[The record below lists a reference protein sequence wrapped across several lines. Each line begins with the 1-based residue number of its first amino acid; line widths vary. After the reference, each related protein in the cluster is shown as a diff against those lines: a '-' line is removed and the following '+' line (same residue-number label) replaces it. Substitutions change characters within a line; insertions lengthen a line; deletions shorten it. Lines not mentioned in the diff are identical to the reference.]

1 VYHLELRKFPHVVC
15 RFNQSEAQLRALVIP
30 WARQEWI
37 EEGERKWNV
46 NEATL
51 TILEGPKLSMPELAM
66 GKGWRNAQKR
76 SEDVTARVLGAAQA
90 AQKADRAVQEQPQRG
105 ASPGAAGQMEEGV
118 GAAGEAARAVP
129 AATAGEALGGRAE
142 AQDLQL
148 LADSLGL
155 ELLALLD
162 EGPVAP
168 VRVWLMARERLG
180 ERGGAVSAAGALAL
194 SERAV
199 ASLLGRGLA
208 VLRDDAVPSRDDEGA
223 GVRARSDEGP
233 DASLRAGE
241 VVPPERHETVLAAVE
256 TWAVSGRQT
265 VTIARKG

>member
-30 WARQEWI
+30 WTRQEWI

-76 SEDVTARVLGAAQA
+76 GEDVTERVLGAVQA
-90 AQKADRAVQEQPQRG
+90 GGGGAQEQGGG
-105 ASPGAAGQMEEGV
+105 ASPDAVAG
-118 GAAGEAARAVP
+118 AGEDAGAGSAPV
-129 AATAGEALGGRAE
+129 AQAGEVAGAR
-142 AQDLQL
+142 DLDL

-162 EGPVAP
+162 GGPVAP
-168 VRVWLMARERLG
+168 SRVWLMAQERLG
-180 ERGGAVSAAGALAL
+180 ERGRAASAAEALAL
-194 SERAV
+194 AERAV
-199 ASLLGRGLA
+199 GSLLGRELA
-208 VLRDDAVPSRDDEGA
+208 VLRHDGGEDEQGA
-223 GVRARSDEGP
+223 IA
-233 DASLRAGE
+233 
-241 VVPPERHETVLAAVE
+241 PEQQETALAAVD
-256 TWAVSGRQT
+256 TWADGSGQP
-265 VTIARKG
+265 VVIARKV

>member
-30 WARQEWI
+30 WTRQEWI

-51 TILEGPKLSMPELAM
+51 TILEGPKLSMPDLAM

-76 SEDVTARVLGAAQA
+76 SEDVTERVLG
-90 AQKADRAVQEQPQRG
+90 G
-105 ASPGAAGQMEEGV
+105 ARK
-118 GAAGEAARAVP
+118 AGEAQQEQRHRGAVP
-129 AATAGEALGGRAE
+129 GAVGGTGEGAGVAGEGTGAAPVAPAGEAPDGRAE

-162 EGPVAP
+162 DGPVAP
-168 VRVWLMARERLG
+168 SHVWLMAQERLG
-180 ERGGAVSAAGALAL
+180 ERAGAASAAEALVLA
-194 SERAV
+194 ERAV
-199 ASLLGRGLA
+199 GSLLGRGLA
-208 VLRDDAVPSRDDEGA
+208 LLQGDGRGEGERPPEGDEQASDDG
-223 GVRARSDEGP
+223 
-233 DASLRAGE
+233 RAGDDRRAPDVIE
-241 VVPPERHETVLAAVE
+241 PGQHQTVLAAVE
-256 TWAVSGRQT
+256 TWAGGGRQP